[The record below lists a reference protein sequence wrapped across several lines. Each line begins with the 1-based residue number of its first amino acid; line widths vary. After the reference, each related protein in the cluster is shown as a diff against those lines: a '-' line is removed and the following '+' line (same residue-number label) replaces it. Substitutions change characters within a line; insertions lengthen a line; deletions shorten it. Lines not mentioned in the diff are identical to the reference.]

1 VSDVYLKIINTGTID
16 KYINKWGRSEM
27 TYLGD
32 KYLCPVVKKS
42 IFKKSFTNT
51 YGNKA
56 FESKLIIK
64 GLTLLDVCLDEN
76 GEIIPGKTTLIVTST
91 NSKNLKFL
99 LGILNSKLPLFYIKE
114 KYRGSSYN
122 QGINFNK
129 DMINNLPMPKIND
142 DIKTKIV
149 SAVDSI
155 LNAKKRKAAVDTSTL
170 EKQIDD
176 IVFKIYG
183 LTKEEIQI
191 IEGDI

>member
-1 VSDVYLKIINTGTID
+1 
-16 KYINKWGRSEM
+16 M
-27 TYLGD
+27 
-32 KYLCPVVKKS
+32 
-42 IFKKSFTNT
+42 
-51 YGNKA
+51 
-56 FESKLIIK
+56 
-64 GLTLLDVCLDEN
+64 
-76 GEIIPGKTTLIVTST
+76 TST